1 MTETLQVT
9 DLCLPGLNCPM
20 PVLRAKKALAKLESN
35 ALLRVVSTDKHSL
48 ADLAE
53 FCRQTGHTLVEQ
65 TTDED
70 KGEYT
75 TLIRRRDD

>member
-1 MTETLQVT
+1 MYA
-9 DLCLPGLNCPM
+9 G
-20 PVLRAKKALAKLESN
+20 

-53 FCRQTGHTLVEQ
+53 FCRQTGHTLIEQ

-70 KGEYT
+70 NGEYI
-75 TLIRRRDD
+75 TLIRRRED